1 MRPAR
6 RLKTT
11 MRWALLAALAL
22 VAACK
27 SKPERTMLE
36 VVPLPKLPR
45 ELAEREST
53 KLVRATNRN
62 IIQWH
67 DLKYGQ
73 GATSAAVAMHHTI
86 RTAVDENFDTFVD
99 VARNGELLQL
109 RSMAVKAIGFTS
121 EHRRRAREFLKEE
134 LDNESWTIVANAA
147 LGLGILRS
155 KKTDEEDLGALI
167 SLLESKHAPVR
178 ANSADALSS
187 LFTIKPTPVPLT
199 PQYQTALD
207 RLSILAEERGEIRV
221 RRASVKALIGMH
233 TPAAFM
239 AFASG
244 LDDPDF
250 EVRIGCITGM
260 RLLLDPRAL
269 DPLVTHLDDVDSKQ
283 EATHVTEALIKI
295 AMVQNFSSDA
305 RELEALGTSYR
316 KWRDFIRSK
325 RMELG

>member
-1 MRPAR
+1 M
-6 RLKTT
+6 
-11 MRWALLAALAL
+11 LL
-22 VAACK
+22 V
-27 SKPERTMLE
+27 T
-36 VVPLPKLPR
+36 PLPKLPR

-73 GATSAAVAMHHTI
+73 GATSAAIAMHHTI
-86 RTAVDENFDTFVD
+86 RIAVDENFDMFID

-109 RSMAVKAIGFTS
+109 KSMAVKAIGFTS

-167 SLLESKHAPVR
+167 SLLENKHAPVR
-178 ANSADALSS
+178 ANSADALGN

-199 PQYQTALD
+199 PQYETALN
-207 RLSILAEERGEIRV
+207 RLTILAEQRGETRV
-221 RRASVKALIGMH
+221 RRASIKALIGMH
-233 TPAAFM
+233 TPGALM
-239 AFASG
+239 AFAEG

-260 RLLLDPRAL
+260 RLLLDPRAI
-269 DPLVTHLDDVDSKQ
+269 DPLVTHLEDIDSKQ

-295 AMVQNFSSDA
+295 AMVQNFSGDA
-305 RELEALGTSYR
+305 RELEALGTSY
-316 KWRDFIRSK
+316 KQWRNFIRSK

>member
-1 MRPAR
+1 MRC
-6 RLKTT
+6 
-11 MRWALLAALAL
+11 ALVVAVVL

-27 SKPERTMLE
+27 SKPERTMLL
-36 VVPLPKLPR
+36 VTPLPKLPR

-73 GATSAAVAMHHTI
+73 GATSAAIAMHHTI
-86 RTAVDENFDTFVD
+86 RIAVDENFDMFID

-109 RSMAVKAIGFTS
+109 KSMAVKAIGFTS

-167 SLLESKHAPVR
+167 SLLENKHAPVR
-178 ANSADALSS
+178 ANSADALGN

-199 PQYQTALD
+199 PQYETALN
-207 RLSILAEERGEIRV
+207 RLTILAEQRGETRV
-221 RRASVKALIGMH
+221 RRASIKALIGMH
-233 TPAAFM
+233 TPGALM
-239 AFASG
+239 AFAEG

-260 RLLLDPRAL
+260 RLLLDPRAI
-269 DPLVTHLDDVDSKQ
+269 DPLVTHLEDIDSKQ

-295 AMVQNFSSDA
+295 AMVQNFSGDA
-305 RELEALGTSYR
+305 RELEALGTSY
-316 KWRDFIRSK
+316 KQWRNFIRSK